1 MDGKAR
7 VKRQVA
13 SGVRDRVLLL
23 DRWRTLHGFDAVV
36 SLTPKVETRLRAGDQ
51 PQINLR
57 LQYTASDVSME
68 LSIPRDYP
76 KGVIEVSLKDLQD
89 SGDGAEVRKRKC
101 GVIYEYLQT
110 YLTKAAEEAGMRDD
124 EGFSLETVDDSMAGL
139 QVIEKFNQAVS
150 HLSIAG
156 DISLNGMGEIQRSIF
171 QFGGIHEAV
180 DGLGTKSSGSDEGE
194 EKEKEDAE
202 AESGNTQERE
212 EEEPL
217 PLDTYKCKRCR
228 HRLFLSS
235 DLEVHEYVRPSPVG
249 CTSLFLSEDCASR
262 GFGAKAG
269 ADLALLDDTGTS
281 QTGNSGKVACAKC
294 GTRVG
299 SWSWLGMPCSCKAWI
314 CPGFQIT
321 ASKVDKS

>member
-13 SGVRDRVLLL
+13 SGVRNRVVLL

-36 SLTPKVETRLRAGDQ
+36 SLTPRVETRLRAGDQ

-57 LQYTASDVSME
+57 LQYTTSDVSME

-76 KGVIEVSLKDLQD
+76 KEVIEVSLKDLQD
-89 SGDGAEVRKRKC
+89 SGEGVEARKRKC
-101 GVIYEYLQT
+101 SVIYEYLQT
-110 YLTKAAEEAGMRDD
+110 YLTKSAEEAGMRED
-124 EGFSLETVDDSMAGL
+124 EGFSLETDDDSMTGL

-150 HLSIAG
+150 HLGTAG
-156 DISLNGMGEIQRSIF
+156 DISLNGIGEIQRSIF
-171 QFGGIHEAV
+171 QFGGIHEAL
-180 DGLGTKSSGSDEGE
+180 DGLDTKSSGSDEGE
-194 EKEKEDAE
+194 EEKEDAE
-202 AESGNTQERE
+202 AESENAQEGE
-212 EEEPL
+212 EGESP
-217 PLDTYKCKRCR
+217 PLDTYKCKKCR

-235 DLEVHEYVRPSPVG
+235 DLEAHESVRPSPLG
-249 CTSLFLSEDCASR
+249 CTSLFLGEDCASR
-262 GFGAKAG
+262 GFRAEAGA